1 MKNRPTT
8 DYRAVFSDMD
18 GTLLDREH
26 RIPER
31 NRAAIARLQ
40 ARGIPF
46 VLASGR
52 PSFSMLAYHRDIGA
66 ADMVSM
72 NGALIFD
79 KDDRI
84 LRSVPLGSELFHHAQ
99 TLLPRDDPRF
109 AINYYHHLDWFTD
122 HPEHDSVQFE
132 RRITGRDP
140 RTDRHNLRDAHK
152 IMICGDGDDIL
163 SLQTELRHELPM
175 LDVYRSHRCYLE
187 VMHPDSGKGKAMA
200 FLAERYDIPLD
211 ACIALG
217 DNDNDI
223 SMLRR
228 AGLAV
233 VMDNA
238 EDSIKAHA
246 DIIAAAHYDCGFADI
261 IDTYFPPLP

>member
-1 MKNRPTT
+1 MKNHPTT

-26 RIPER
+26 RIPPR

-40 ARGIPF
+40 RRGIPF

-66 ADMVSM
+66 ADMISM

-79 KDDRI
+79 QNDRV
-84 LRSVPLGSELFHHAQ
+84 LRSVALEREQVQAVQ
-99 TLLPRDDPRF
+99 AVLPRGDSRF
-109 AINYYHHLDWFTD
+109 AINYYHYLDWFTD
-122 HPEHDSVQFE
+122 HPAHDSVQFE
-132 RRITGRDP
+132 RRLTGREP
-140 RTDRHNLRDAHK
+140 RTDCQHLRGAHK
-152 IMICGDGDDIL
+152 IMICGDADDIL
-163 SLQTELRHELPM
+163 ALQHVLRHELPGF
-175 LDVYRSHRCYLE
+175 DIYRSHRCYLE
-187 VMHPDSGKGKAMA
+187 VMHPDSGKGNAMA
-200 FLAERYDIPLD
+200 FLAERYGIALH

-223 SMLRR
+223 GMLRR

-233 VMDNA
+233 AMANA
-238 EDSIKAHA
+238 EDGVKAHA
-246 DIIAAAHYDCGFADI
+246 DLVAAAHYDCGFADI
-261 IDTYFPPLP
+261 IDVYFPE